1 MIRYFASLLSDY
13 FDHPILGLLLL
24 VSAFLLALGGV
35 LSVVDVPGVPVI
47 AAGWFAIYG
56 IGAGS
61 LGLFGYLVLYVSR
74 GISIVRDMAGPG
86 AS

>member
-1 MIRYFASLLSDY
+1 MLQYFNSLLSEY
-13 FDHPILGLLLL
+13 FDHPILGLMLVISAILFAIAGLL
-24 VSAFLLALGGV
+24 SAV
-35 LSVVDVPGVPVI
+35 TIPGVPEI

-56 IGAGS
+56 IGSGT

-74 GISIVRDMAGPG
+74 GISIARDMAGPG

>member
-1 MIRYFASLLSDY
+1 MIRHFASLLSDY

-24 VSAFLLALGGV
+24 VSAFLFAVAGV
-35 LSVVDVPGVPVI
+35 LSVVDVPGVPPI

-56 IGAGS
+56 VGAGT

-74 GISIVRDMAGPG
+74 GISIARDKTGPG

>member
-1 MIRYFASLLSDY
+1 MLRYSASLLSDY

-24 VSAFLLALGGV
+24 VSALLFAVAGV
-35 LSVVDVPGVPVI
+35 LSAVDVPGVPAI

-56 IGAGS
+56 IGAGT

-74 GISIVRDMAGPG
+74 GVSIVRDMAGPG